1 MSVAAAARLA
11 GKVLPESGW
20 NLARGLARPLAANAN
35 LYVSPM
41 PRQAFLSAL
50 EDTPGALPI
59 RDAGHPQVTLDD
71 SIPGEPACYF
81 DEIPARLRPNCS
93 PEDAYSGHTRF
104 LLLFE
109 LFVHPLANQDKIFI
123 F

>member
-1 MSVAAAARLA
+1 
-11 GKVLPESGW
+11 
-20 NLARGLARPLAANAN
+20 
-35 LYVSPM
+35 M

-109 LFVHPLANQDKIFI
+109 LFVHPLANQDKSYGKDNGADKDSHKPEANDSANDTAEYQKQG
-123 F
+123 